1 MLAANLMKN
10 IFPEHTV
17 LGKIAKGISSIFSDK
32 KLKEN
37 MIAVGKSPSGI
48 NIYEFNYK
56 GLEGTY
62 RGVLADE
69 VPWAS
74 STHKNG
80 FKMVDYN
87 KVDVDFEKL
96 S

>member
-1 MLAANLMKN
+1 
-10 IFPEHTV
+10 
-17 LGKIAKGISSIFSDK
+17 
-32 KLKEN
+32 